1 MSPKVLTGMRKSRSL
16 HILGNIASLIRQP
29 MRPSAHDTVVRSIS
43 GRPELRHVTQVQEWR
58 IERAMDSDGFVIS
71 IIAPGGESQSFL
83 VARADAHDIGE
94 VLRRKAVWVDR
105 QGQ

>member
-1 MSPKVLTGMRKSRSL
+1 
-16 HILGNIASLIRQP
+16 

-58 IERAMDSDGFVIS
+58 IERAMDSDSFVIS

-83 VARADAHDIGE
+83 VAQADAHDIGE